1 MRNVRAGLIKTVIIF
16 ILLALIY
23 WCHWGQVVN
32 GALIAL
38 AVVIVWVPNRWLGGR

>member
-32 GALIAL
+32 GALITL